1 MGSGNLPKLMYM
13 CIRQGT
19 CNHRA
24 GHGRANTT
32 PILYTILRVHIIGDN
47 HSQYNRTLAIHLNS
61 RDVSRAAYH
70 VRKFA
75 KIVSLSSVTAIGFK
89 GQRNNN
95 RGGGRRPGFEASNTR

>member
-1 MGSGNLPKLMYM
+1 MGSGNLPKLMYK

-19 CNHRA
+19 TEPWPRKHYAYAIQYYGYGC
-24 GHGRANTT
+24 
-32 PILYTILRVHIIGDN
+32 ILYGTTTRNTIAIRI
-47 HSQYNRTLAIHLNS
+47 RTIYMNS

-75 KIVSLSSVTAIGFK
+75 KIVQAFSVTAIGFK

-95 RGGGRRPGFEASNTR
+95 RGGGRRPGFEATV